1 MERDIRVSQTG
12 RPETKVLKFNP
23 ERIKI
28 VEGQYGPRVQ
38 YTVIDPTYSDKE
50 TKHLSMEVKQQL
62 EWRGSKVLELSSQ
75 GYSEREI
82 SEILKVS
89 DSAVH
94 RDLVFVRR
102 QAKENLQ
109 KHIHDVV
116 PEEYQK
122 CMVGMKRNLKQTL
135 EIADTTADPRVR
147 LQARAI
153 ANDCYRHIMDLC
165 TNAGIVS
172 DATKFVE
179 RKREQLHTLHKID
192 ARMGKIQEEEK
203 KEEEKTTNG
212 VI

>member
-1 MERDIRVSQTG
+1 M
-12 RPETKVLKFNP
+12 
-23 ERIKI
+23 
-28 VEGQYGPRVQ
+28 
-38 YTVIDPTYSDKE
+38 
-50 TKHLSMEVKQQL
+50 KHLSTEMKRQL
-62 EWRGSKVLELSSQ
+62 DWRRSKVLELSSQ

-94 RDLVFVRR
+94 RDLVYLRQ

-109 KHIHDVV
+109 KHIHEVV

-135 EIADTTADPRVR
+135 EIADTTADSRIK

-153 ANDCYRHIMDLC
+153 ANDCYRYIMDLC

-172 DATKFVE
+172 DALKFVE
-179 RKREQLHTLHKID
+179 RKKEQLNTLQKID
-192 ARMGKIQEEEK
+192 ERIEDMEED
-203 KEEEKTTNG
+203 KTKNG
-212 VI
+212 VF